1 MVSRQSIVDSRQR
14 RSESGGDMQR
24 FQDLKVWQRS
34 HQLTLDVYRLS
45 RGFPR
50 EERYGLTSQIRRAAV
65 SVPCNIAEGS
75 KRARPT
81 DYGRFINM
89 SESSLAETE
98 YLLRLS
104 RDLGYATPDQVRPL
118 VSEATQ
124 ISRMLCSLRE
134 KVLESE
140 TVDCRLSTVD

>member
-1 MVSRQSIVDSRQR
+1 
-14 RSESGGDMQR
+14 MQR

-34 HQLTLDVYRLS
+34 HQLTLEVYRLS

-75 KRARPT
+75 KRARPI
-81 DYGRFINM
+81 DYARFLNM
-89 SESSLAETE
+89 SESSLAEVE
-98 YLLRLS
+98 YLLILS
-104 RDLGYATPDQVRPL
+104 RDLGYAAQEKTASL
-118 VSEATQ
+118 VHEAEE
-124 ISRMLCSLRE
+124 ISQMLFRLRAR
-134 KVLESE
+134 VLKNSE